1 MRFVGARVAR
11 VEDQRILTG
20 RGHFIDDLHLPNMLH
35 AAFLRSPVAHARI
48 VTIDTSAARP
58 APGVVAVFTGEDMCK
73 LTGAIQISPALGQRI
88 PEFYPLATDRV
99 RLVGDLVAM
108 VVAESRYEAE
118 DACELIDVEYE
129 PLPVV
134 ASHEAALDPNGPVLF
149 DDLGDN
155 VVYTASETY
164 GDFEAAFAEA
174 DRLIELTLRQH
185 RVANV
190 PMETRGAV
198 ADYDPGS
205 SELTYHAATQSPQGL
220 RIQLARVL
228 GHPMDRIRVL
238 CGDVGGAFGLKGFVY
253 REDFALAAAGKVL
266 GRPVK
271 WIEDRVEHLMASGHA
286 REELMDVQAAVKN
299 DGTVLGIKAE
309 MVMDQGAYPACPFPA
324 GLMTG
329 LIQSLLPGPYRI
341 RGYSFDV
348 KVVATN
354 KCVYV
359 AYRGPWEMET
369 WVRERLL
376 DTVAHELGLDP
387 ADVRRK
393 NMMRGEPD
401 DRLVTGLGAAGI
413 TSRETLD
420 RALELVEYDSFRQRQ
435 AEARAS
441 GRCLGI
447 GFATFIEAAPGP
459 PEMRVGGGTWGG
471 DRARVR
477 LEPDGHLLVITTQ
490 APHGQSHETTLAQ
503 VAADEMGVPFDHVRV
518 LHGDTQVTPLT
529 LLGTGG
535 SRAATWASGAVIT
548 TTRKVKEKVL
558 AIAADMLEISPEDLE
573 INQGVIEARGVPQR
587 SLPLA
592 EVAMRAATAP
602 RTLPTGADPV
612 LEAVDIFRGEGIT
625 GSGWSGGTH
634 LCVVEID
641 LETGAVRIQRYIVVQ
656 DCGRIIN
663 PAVVEGQIRGG
674 VAQGIGE
681 VLYEHAA
688 YDDQGNFLAS
698 TFMDYLLPTSS
709 EIPIIEI
716 EHLESDPQG
725 EIGFRGVGEAGAV
738 VAPAALTNAIEDA
751 LLPLGAR
758 VTDQHLPPGQILAL
772 AGVIA

>member
-1 MRFVGARVAR
+1 
-11 VEDQRILTG
+11 
-20 RGHFIDDLHLPNMLH
+20 MLH

-48 VTIDTSAARP
+48 VAIDASAARL
-58 APGVVAVFTGEDMCK
+58 APSVVAVFTGEDMRK
-73 LTGAIQISPALGQRI
+73 LSGPIQISVALGQRI
-88 PEFYPLATDRV
+88 PEFYPLATDKV

-108 VVAESRYEAE
+108 VVAGSRYEAE

-129 PLPVV
+129 SLPVV
-134 ASHEAALDPNGPVLF
+134 VSHEAALDPNGTVLF

-155 VVYTASETY
+155 VVYSTSKTS
-164 GDFEAAFAEA
+164 GDLEAAFAEA
-174 DRLIELTLRQH
+174 DRVIELTLRQH

-205 SELTYHAATQSPQGL
+205 SQLTYHAATQSPQGL
-220 RIQLARVL
+220 RIQLGRTL
-228 GHPMDRIRVL
+228 GHPIDRIRVL

-253 REDFALAAAGKVL
+253 REDFAVAAAAKAL
-266 GRPVK
+266 IRPVK
-271 WIEDRVEHLMASGHA
+271 WTEDRVEHLMASGHA
-286 REELMDVQAAVKN
+286 REETMDVKAAVKN
-299 DGTVLGIKAE
+299 DGTVLGIQAD

-329 LIQSLLPGPYRI
+329 LIQSLLPGPYKI
-341 RGYSFDV
+341 QGYSFNV
-348 KVVATN
+348 RVVATN

-376 DTVAHELGLDP
+376 DTVAHELGVDP

-393 NMMRGEPD
+393 NMMHGEPD
-401 DRLVTGLGAAGI
+401 DRLITGLSAAGI
-413 TSRETLD
+413 TSRETLE
-420 RALELVEYDSFRQRQ
+420 RALEAMDYGSFRQRQ
-435 AEARAS
+435 ADARSS

-447 GFATFIEAAPGP
+447 GFATFIEPAPGP

-471 DRARVR
+471 DRAKVR

-518 LHGDTQVTPLT
+518 IHGDTQVTPLT

-573 INQGVIEARGVPQR
+573 INQGVIEARGVPER

-592 EVAMRAATAP
+592 EIAMRAATAP
-602 RTLPTGADPV
+602 GTLPAGSDPV
-612 LEAVDIFRGEGIT
+612 LEAVDIFRGEDIT

-634 LCVVEID
+634 ACVVEID
-641 LETGAVRIQRYIVVQ
+641 LETGAVEILRYIAVH

-688 YDDQGNFLAS
+688 YDEDGNFLAS

-709 EIPIIEI
+709 EIPTIEI
-716 EHLESDPQG
+716 EHLESDSQG
-725 EIGFRGVGEAGAV
+725 GIGFRGVGEAGAV

-751 LLPLGAR
+751 LLPFGAR
-758 VTDQHLPPGQILAL
+758 VTDQHLPPARILAL
-772 AGVIA
+772 AGVVP